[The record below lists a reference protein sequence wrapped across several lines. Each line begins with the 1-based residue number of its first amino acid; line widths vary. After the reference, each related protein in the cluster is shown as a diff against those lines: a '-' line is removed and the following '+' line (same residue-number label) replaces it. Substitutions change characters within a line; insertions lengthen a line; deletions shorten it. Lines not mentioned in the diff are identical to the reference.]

1 MGDDGAIPN
10 AKQRRYWDEVAP
22 SWAESQARIGQISGP
37 FGDAA
42 LDALRLRVGERVL
55 DIGCGSGDTTRA
67 LADALHPSGAAVGVD
82 LSPVMI
88 EIARASVFH
97 GGATFQ
103 VADLE
108 SERPEGAPFDAAYSR
123 FGVMFFEDPVAAFT
137 NIRGLLHPGGRLA
150 FCCWQEVAH
159 NDWMAV
165 AAAAVAEATG
175 EPPRR
180 GDPGAPGPFAL
191 ADPARIEEVLGAA
204 GFSLVRIEPV
214 EGDLEWPEAEI
225 EEVVAILSGV
235 GPVRD
240 AVSGTGADATVRD
253 RVLGTLRQR
262 LAGFLVDAE
271 SEEVS
276 DGDAPDGDG
285 SREADEQDAPDRST
299 ARVISLHAAA
309 HLVTARA

>member
-22 SWAESQARIGQISGP
+22 SWAESQARSGQISGP
-37 FGDAA
+37 FGDAV
-42 LDALRLRVGERVL
+42 LDALRVRVGERVL
-55 DIGCGSGDTTRA
+55 DIGCGTGGTTRA

-123 FGVMFFEDPVAAFT
+123 FGVMFFENPVAAFT

-150 FCCWQEVAH
+150 FCCWQGVAH
-159 NDWMAV
+159 NDWMTV
-165 AAAAVAEATG
+165 AAAAASEATG

-204 GFSLVRIEPV
+204 GFSLVRIEPI

-240 AVSGTGADATVRD
+240 ALSGPGVDASVRD
-253 RVLGTLRQR
+253 RVLDALRQR
-262 LAGFLVDAE
+262 LAGFLIDTEDGEA
-271 SEEVS
+271 SGGEVS
-276 DGDAPDGDG
+276 DGDTSRGTDG
-285 SREADEQDAPDRST
+285 SDSPDR
-299 ARVISLHAAA
+299 AVERVICLHAAA